1 VGIDAA
7 PGRRRCHD
15 GGVSPSLVRATL
27 RLAGLA
33 AVAAVW
39 LGAAPTHAE
48 EGQQVRLHLA
58 LSSRPYGTEAERDR
72 IRELEES
79 FLGLLAA
86 KDAGELV
93 RDTWEGGVCVITFAA
108 RDARLAWS
116 AIEAA
121 VRRFGPLPGSFAVI
135 RAGPKGT
142 AEETVPLG
150 PPTPPR

>member
-7 PGRRRCHD
+7 RGRGGCHD
-15 GGVSPSLVRATL
+15 DGVSPSLVHATL

-33 AVAAVW
+33 AVAAAW

-48 EGQQVRLHLA
+48 EGQEVRLHLA
-58 LSSRPYGTEAERDR
+58 LSSRPYGTETERDR

-79 FLGLLAA
+79 FLGLLGA
-86 KDAGELV
+86 KDAGELT
-93 RDTWEGGVCVITFAA
+93 RDRWEGGVCVITIAA
-108 RDARLAWS
+108 RDARLAWG

-121 VRRFGPLPGSFAVI
+121 VRSFGPLPGSFAVI

-142 AEETVPLG
+142 PEERVPLG
-150 PPTPPR
+150 PATPPT